1 MQEGVS
7 SVLYGRISRRVM
19 ECEKSEVYGCVRSLY
34 GKIFGVD
41 VEHAY
46 VACCEYSGKCTVC
59 STCDERCFFC
69 FVGSGFHM

>member
-1 MQEGVS
+1 MQEGLS

-19 ECEKSEVYGCVRSLY
+19 ECEESEVYGCLRSMY

-59 STCDERCFFC
+59 STCDERCF
-69 FVGSGFHM
+69 